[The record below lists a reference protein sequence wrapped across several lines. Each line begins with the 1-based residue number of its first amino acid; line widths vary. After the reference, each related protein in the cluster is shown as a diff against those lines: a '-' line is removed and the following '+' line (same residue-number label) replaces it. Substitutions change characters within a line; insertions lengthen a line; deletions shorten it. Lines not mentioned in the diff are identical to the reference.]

1 MASLLGPLA
10 LFFLI
15 TARYGAALN
24 LWGDEA
30 YALNVAA
37 KSVGEILAADPFHLP
52 TYYLLLHPIV
62 GFLAHWPVLVG
73 SWLGAVGGVMIL
85 TILLPNYIFYATNIR
100 MYALLFAASMAL
112 LWTAFRLLTPGVH
125 KRRRG
130 CNW

>member
-1 MASLLGPLA
+1 MAPLLGLLA

-15 TARYGAALN
+15 SARYGAGLN
-24 LWGDEA
+24 PWGDEA
-30 YALNVAA
+30 YALNVTA

-62 GFLAHWPVLVG
+62 GFLAHCQVIAGP
-73 SWLGAVGGVMIL
+73 WLGAGGVMIL
-85 TILLPNYIFYATNIR
+85 TILLSNYIFHATNIR

-125 KRRRG
+125 KRWRE